1 MSCKTASVTVP
12 YPDDKQLLRMA
23 PNLTESQH
31 VEIRDMILRK
41 SLNVVQMAKIAG
53 YSDRLVR
60 AVRLN
65 FRHFGSTKALTT
77 VLDALE
83 GYASDATCSV

>member
-1 MSCKTASVTVP
+1 MPP

-31 VEIRDMILRK
+31 AEIRDMILSK

-53 YSDRLVR
+53 YSGLVH

-65 FRHFGSTKALTT
+65 FRHFGSTQALTT

-83 GYASDATCSV
+83 GYTSDATCSV